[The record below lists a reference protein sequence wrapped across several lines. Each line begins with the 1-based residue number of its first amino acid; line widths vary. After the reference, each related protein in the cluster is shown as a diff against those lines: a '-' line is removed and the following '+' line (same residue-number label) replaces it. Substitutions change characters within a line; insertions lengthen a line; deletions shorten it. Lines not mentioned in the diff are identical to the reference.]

1 MGVLERLREYLPKGY
16 VKEQRYLPRERV
28 RSKNLP
34 IGIYILSDGAVELC
48 VKAKAM
54 KRTLDIMLPGDT
66 FGVLS
71 NTKTAKEF
79 MIHAL
84 TPVSFF
90 HIDADNIER
99 LGYEDPELILDIFSL
114 VISKQAHIYEVLT
127 NLCFF
132 KAENKIRNVLNLL
145 SKAAEERKTYLVIK
159 KKHIAGITGI
169 SYENVVRT
177 MSKMENL
184 KSRRVRLW

>member
-34 IGIYILSDGAVELC
+34 IGIYILSDGVAELC

-90 HIDADNIER
+90 HIDVNNIER
-99 LGYEDPELILDIFSL
+99 LGYEDPELILDIFCL

-159 KKHIAGITGI
+159 KRHIAGITGI